1 MTRIMGRRVL
11 GAAAAGMAIVGLVFV
26 GTHGDAL
33 AAQPAAAPTTP
44 NGGTTAS
51 PPMPMPMPM
60 NMAMPTDSIGKYDVK
75 NQSDAMFFGTV
86 MRGSNEVP
94 SKMQPAGGDK
104 DGSGTS
110 LVRIQGNQVS
120 YAFTWTGI
128 GAPTEGHIHQGPAG
142 VNGAVKIPFFG
153 TKLPDGRTSV
163 VGTVTV
169 DDANLLANIKSHPEQ
184 FYVNLHTADFPDGA
198 VRGQLHAM
206 PVQLNL
212 QKAINQDQNHP
223 VVEGDQIYSCTRQ
236 DSDGS
241 FKFTP
246 VNVDTVLTG
255 GIQHTYVKPGPGG
268 SPQWIAPDN
277 SAVTG
282 KAVDTIYNGANN
294 IPELVLA
301 ATQSG
306 APDGQLSSTHAI
318 LRLDTI
324 GGVAPAG
331 TCDPATQA
339 VTAVPYSADYLF
351 INS

>member
-1 MTRIMGRRVL
+1 MTRIMGRWVL
-11 GAAAAGMAIVGLVFV
+11 GAAAAGVAIIGLGFV
-26 GTHGDAL
+26 GTHGDAI
-33 AAQPAAAPTTP
+33 AAPPAAAPATP

-51 PPMPMPMPM
+51 QQTPMPM
-60 NMAMPTDSIGKYDVK
+60 NLAMPRNSVGRYDAR
-75 NQSDAMFFGTV
+75 NESDAMFFGTV

-104 DGSGTS
+104 DGSGGS

-128 GAPTEGHIHQGPAG
+128 RAPTEGHIHQGPAG

-169 DDANLLANIKSHPEQ
+169 DDPNLLANIKSHPEQ

-206 PVQLNL
+206 PVQLDL
-212 QKAINQDQNHP
+212 RKAINQDQNHP

-241 FKFTP
+241 FKFTS
-246 VNVDTVLTG
+246 VDVDTVLTG
-255 GIQHTYVKPGPGG
+255 GIQHTFVKPGPGEA
-268 SPQWIAPDN
+268 PQWVAPDN
-277 SAVTG
+277 SVVTG
-282 KAVDTIYNGANN
+282 KAVDTINNGPNN

-301 ATQSG
+301 ATQVG
-306 APDGQLSSTHAI
+306 ARDGQLSSTRAI

-351 INS
+351 INP

>member
-1 MTRIMGRRVL
+1 MSRRVL
-11 GAAAAGMAIVGLVFV
+11 GAAAASMAIVGLVFV
-26 GTHGDAL
+26 GSHGEAS
-33 AAQPAAAPTTP
+33 AAQPATP

-51 PPMPMPMPM
+51 TPMPMPM
-60 NMAMPTDSIGKYDVK
+60 DSVGKYDAK

-94 SKMQPAGGDK
+94 TKEQPEGGNK

-110 LVRIQGNQVS
+110 LVRIQGDQVS

-128 GAPTEGHIHQGPAG
+128 GTPTEGHIHQGPAG
-142 VNGAVKIPFFG
+142 VNGDVKIPFFG
-153 TKLPDGRTSV
+153 SKMPDGRTSV

-169 DDANLLANIKSHPEQ
+169 TDANLLANIKSHPEQ
-184 FYVNLHTADFPDGA
+184 FYVNLHTAAFAAGA
-198 VRGQLHAM
+198 IRGQLHAL

-212 QKAINQDQNHP
+212 QKAINQDEDHP
-223 VVEGDQIYSCTRQ
+223 VVEGDQIYTCTRQ

-241 FKFTP
+241 FKFTQD
-246 VNVDTVLTG
+246 NVDTMLTG
-255 GIQHTYVKPGPGG
+255 GIKHTFVKDGPAGP
-268 SPQWIAPDN
+268 PQWVAPDN

-282 KAVDTIYNGANN
+282 KAVDTIFNGANN

-306 APDGQLSSTHAI
+306 APNGELSSTHAV

-331 TCDPATQA
+331 TCDPMTQA
-339 VTAVPYSADYLF
+339 VTAVPYVADYLF

>member
-1 MTRIMGRRVL
+1 MTRIMGRWVL
-11 GAAAAGMAIVGLVFV
+11 GATAAGMAIIGLVFV
-26 GTHGDAL
+26 GTHGDAI
-33 AAQPAAAPTTP
+33 AAQPAAAPAAP
-44 NGGTTAS
+44 NGGTTAA
-51 PPMPMPMPM
+51 PPTSMPMPM
-60 NMAMPTDSIGKYDVK
+60 NMAMPKDSIGKYDAE
-75 NQSDAMFFGTV
+75 NQNDAMFFGTV

-94 SKMQPAGGDK
+94 SKVEPAGGDK

-128 GAPTEGHIHQGPAG
+128 GAPTEGHVHQGPAG

-212 QKAINQDQNHP
+212 QKAINQNQNHP

-331 TCDPATQA
+331 TCDPSTQA